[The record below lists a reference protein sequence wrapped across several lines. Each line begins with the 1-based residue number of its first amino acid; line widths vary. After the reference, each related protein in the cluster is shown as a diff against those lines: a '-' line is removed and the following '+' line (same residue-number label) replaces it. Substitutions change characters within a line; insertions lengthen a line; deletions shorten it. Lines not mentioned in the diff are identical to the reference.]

1 MTSIRPLFTAAT
13 LVLLSAGGAAA
24 QDAGGIGFP
33 TGVSAANVAQ
43 AFAQPPRMPVFTAP
57 RRITPPGAMVT
68 NPGVS
73 RKQVHQ
79 QQIAKIRGDAGFLA
93 GFNKGQPLAAS
104 RQPPPEFAVPSFT
117 IIEAPFIFNNFNGT
131 MDLDLGAGGQQG
143 GGQPGGQPDAAT
155 GGEAVAPTGPA
166 PVVPFTSLETALVTG
181 GVTFNNVN
189 SAVNIAAGTGNV
201 AVQSVKSVQK

>member
-1 MTSIRPLFTAAT
+1 MTRIRPLLTAAAT

-33 TGVSAANVAQ
+33 AGVSAANMAQ
-43 AFAQPPRMPVFTAP
+43 AFAQPVRMPVFTAP

-68 NPGVS
+68 NPSVS

-93 GFNKGQPLAAS
+93 GFSKGQPLAAS
-104 RQPPPEFAVPSFT
+104 RQPPPEFAPAFT
-117 IIEAPFIFNNFNGT
+117 IIEAPFIFNNINGT
-131 MDLDLGAGGQQG
+131 LDLGVGNG
-143 GGQPGGQPDAAT
+143 GGGTAPDGTT
-155 GGEAVAPTGPA
+155 GGGTGGGVTP
-166 PVVPFTSLETALVTG
+166 PVPLDGLATALANG
-181 GVTFNNVN
+181 NVTFNNVN

-201 AVQSVKSVQK
+201 AVQTVKSVQK